1 MAAPHAGGKVTA
13 VKTESD
19 TRFVAA
25 CVQFDVARG
34 EPQTNL
40 ARAERGL
47 RRAAEQGATFCVL
60 PEMWTTSFVAEWT
73 QGLADASREAEA
85 RVRALSRELG
95 ILVVGSAPHVED
107 GKVFNRAEVIDRG
120 EVLGEY
126 RKIHLFSPN
135 AEHRIHEAGHDPLI
149 LDTRFGR
156 VGVVICYDIRF
167 PELIRYYFYEGV
179 EILAVPAQWP
189 EARAAHWRSLLTAR
203 AIENEIYVIGT
214 NRTGTEPSMKSDD
227 SLVFPGD
234 SRIVDPMG
242 SILASGSGEEEPIL
256 AEVEPRKV
264 RAMRRILPVAK
275 DRRPEVYAR
284 IWKRAW

>member
-1 MAAPHAGGKVTA
+1 MVAA
-13 VKTESD
+13 VKSESD

-34 EPQTNL
+34 EPHANL

-47 RRAAEQGATFCVL
+47 RQAAEAGATFCVL
-60 PEMWTTSFVAEWT
+60 PEMWTTSFVSEWT
-73 QGLADASREAEA
+73 SELEAASRDAEA
-85 RVRALSRELG
+85 RVRALSAELG
-95 ILVVGSAPHVED
+95 ILVIGSAPHFED
-107 GKVFNRAEVIDRG
+107 GKVFNRAEVVDRG

-135 AEHRIHEAGHDPLI
+135 AEHRIHEAGNEPLI

-203 AIENEIYVIGT
+203 AID
-214 NRTGTEPSMKSDD
+214 PS
-227 SLVFPGD
+227 GD
-234 SRIVDPMG
+234 YRLINDGDFGPLDGGRFDVVLSAFTFDNVP
-242 SILASGSGEEEPIL
+242 A
-256 AEVEPRKV
+256 ARKPAGAV
-264 RAMRRILPVAK
+264 THWNHWGDKRR
-275 DRRPEVYAR
+275 
-284 IWKRAW
+284 

>member
-1 MAAPHAGGKVTA
+1 M
-13 VKTESD
+13 KTESD

-34 EPQTNL
+34 EPHANL

-47 RRAAEQGATFCVL
+47 RHAAEGGATFCVL

-73 QGLADASREAEA
+73 PGLAEASRDAEA
-85 RVRALSRELG
+85 HVRALSRELG

-107 GKVFNRAEVIDRG
+107 GKVYNRAEVIDCG

-167 PELIRYYFYEGV
+167 PELIRY
-179 EILAVPAQWP
+179 
-189 EARAAHWRSLLTAR
+189 
-203 AIENEIYVIGT
+203 
-214 NRTGTEPSMKSDD
+214 
-227 SLVFPGD
+227 
-234 SRIVDPMG
+234 
-242 SILASGSGEEEPIL
+242 
-256 AEVEPRKV
+256 
-264 RAMRRILPVAK
+264 
-275 DRRPEVYAR
+275 
-284 IWKRAW
+284 